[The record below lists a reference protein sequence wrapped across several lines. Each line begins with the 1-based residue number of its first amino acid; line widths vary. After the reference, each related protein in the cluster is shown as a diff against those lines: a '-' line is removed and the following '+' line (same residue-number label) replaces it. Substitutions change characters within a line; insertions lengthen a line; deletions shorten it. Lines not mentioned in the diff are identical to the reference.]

1 MGGALTGM
9 GKREQYV
16 KHLRPL
22 LASETG
28 AAELEDFLVSNSN
41 LPGPR
46 GNLELA
52 FALADCFEAPE
63 AGKRHLGL
71 LWRWSAISPREA
83 GVNDP
88 RSFLTFCAIVCLG
101 AWCLNATEGI
111 RDGII
116 AAVKAAASDP
126 RWRIREASAMAFQRI
141 AEKDFKTVRDVF
153 SSWVKTATLMEMRAI
168 EAALAHPPILNV
180 RETADFCFEITDQIL
195 THIESLPADERRSE
209 EFRVLKKGLEY
220 TISVFAAAAPEKGFP
235 FLRRWGWSDDADI
248 AGIVRRNL
256 AKSRLARRYPREVL
270 EVQDAIAGSGP

>member
-1 MGGALTGM
+1 M

-16 KHLRPL
+16 RHLRPL
-22 LASETG
+22 LESAAG
-28 AAELEDFLVSNSN
+28 AAELEAFLVSNSN

-52 FALADCFEAPE
+52 FALADCFETPE
-63 AGKRHLGL
+63 AGARHLEM
-71 LWRWSAISPREA
+71 LWSWSAISPGEA

-88 RSFLTFCAIVCLG
+88 RSFLTFCAVVGLG
-101 AWCLNATEGI
+101 TWCLNAPEGI
-111 RDGII
+111 RDRIL

-141 AEKDFKTVRDVF
+141 AERDFRIVKDVF

-180 RETADFCFEITDQIL
+180 RETADFCFEITDEIL
-195 THIESLPADERRSE
+195 GRVESLPGDERRSE

-220 TISVFAAAAPEKGFP
+220 TISVFVAAAPETGFP
-235 FLRRWGWSDDADI
+235 FLRRWARSDDADVARI
-248 AGIVRRNL
+248 IRSNL
-256 AKSRLARRYPREVL
+256 AKSRLARRYPQEVL
-270 EVQDAIAGSGP
+270 ELQDAIAGSGP